1 MCDVA
6 ERLEQRGMKRGKE
19 VGEWVGKITMCKEFG
34 LSDEE
39 AAKKMNISAEKL
51 KGVLEKYTKY
61 KSILIV
67 NKEKEIKTMCD
78 VAEKLEQRGLE
89 LGIEIGELVG
99 KIIMCKDFGLSD
111 EETAKKLNISV
122 KTLKETLQ

>member
-39 AAKKMNISAEKL
+39 I
-51 KGVLEKYTKY
+51 
-61 KSILIV
+61 
-67 NKEKEIKTMCD
+67 
-78 VAEKLEQRGLE
+78 
-89 LGIEIGELVG
+89 
-99 KIIMCKDFGLSD
+99 
-111 EETAKKLNISV
+111 AKKLNISV
-122 KTLKETLQ
+122 KTLRETLEKRNLQLQR